1 MKKRSK
7 VRYPNEPKKVL
18 PQDTQIDNLLQQI
31 LKDDLPLDA
40 EIVMKKQL
48 ERFQTKMEQVETD
61 STREDSKASRGIFHL
76 KGIRWAN
83 FLLKKEV
90 LVVVSLL
97 MIVLGGFIHS
107 SGSSNMLAENISV
120 LGTSVVV
127 PSQIRRSH
135 SMDCSIQVYGENEK
149 PLKYSIQWVSPN
161 LSKIQVA
168 DSDNTLLKTIWL
180 SEEDIVSADHLSD
193 TIRKER
199 RPAQL
204 SDPLIRPIIGYL
216 APTELAER
224 MYGEWKLEKYLQQV
238 ECGQGVFQVALPNEN
253 AILELTVELCT
264 YLPVTIKK
272 LLVSKEHSE
281 GIVIMDVRY
290 TWNVPLSPENLPLKP
305 IKESQKA

>member
-1 MKKRSK
+1 MKKRSR
-7 VRYPNEPKKVL
+7 VRSPNGPNNGQPK
-18 PQDTQIDNLLQQI
+18 DTHIDNLLQQT

-61 STREDSKASRGIFHL
+61 STRKDSKASRGIFHL
-76 KGIRWAN
+76 RGVRWAN
-83 FLLKKEV
+83 FLLRKEV

-97 MIVLGGFIHS
+97 MIVVGGFIHS
-107 SGSSNMLAENISV
+107 SGSSNKLAENLSV

-127 PSQIRRSH
+127 TSQMSQSQ
-135 SMDCSIQVYGENEK
+135 SMECSIQVYGENEK
-149 PLKYSIQWVSPN
+149 ILGYSIQWVSPN

-180 SEEDIVSADHLSD
+180 SEKDIVITDHVSD

-224 MYGEWKLEKYLQQV
+224 MYGEWKLEQYQRHV
-238 ECGQGVFQVALPNEN
+238 ECGQGIFKVALPNER
-253 AILELTVELCT
+253 AMLEVTVDLCT
-264 YLPVTIKK
+264 YLPITIKK
-272 LLVSKEHSE
+272 FLVPKEH
-281 GIVIMDVRY
+281 GKGKVIMDIKY
-290 TWNVPLSPENLPLKP
+290 TWNVPLSPEGFPPKP
-305 IKESQKA
+305 TKESQKA